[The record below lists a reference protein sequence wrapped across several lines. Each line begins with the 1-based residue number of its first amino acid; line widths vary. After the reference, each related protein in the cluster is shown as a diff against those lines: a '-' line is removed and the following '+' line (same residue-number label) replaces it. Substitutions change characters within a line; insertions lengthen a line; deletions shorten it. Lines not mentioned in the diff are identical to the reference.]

1 MMFCRIGPYRFGDS
15 GGFQYMIRHRIRRI
29 VADMI
34 EQAPLHMF
42 GGCLD
47 RYRNRYSKV
56 IFGDSAHS
64 QNRTYKEQNEKRY
77 LFSNGFGILRGGT
90 KTGFEACVW
99 RVIGAFLLLLVGEP
113 ITKVWMILSLC
124 CAGSKPAL
132 VSAMGASVDILAKQ
146 ADLPLTPQLL
156 SLRLLSLR

>member
-1 MMFCRIGPYRFGDS
+1 MMLCRIGPYRFGDS

-99 RVIGAFLLLLVGEP
+99 HDIEAFLLLL
-113 ITKVWMILSLC
+113 I
-124 CAGSKPAL
+124 
-132 VSAMGASVDILAKQ
+132 
-146 ADLPLTPQLL
+146 
-156 SLRLLSLR
+156 